1 MKWIARLLPLNLLVF
16 FTVTLAAQPA
26 AVASFAPTTAENF
39 LLWKISGQGL
49 QSPSYL
55 FGTIHMIPEEHYLLN
70 EPTQKAFDKSTRIAF
85 EIDTEDMMNPAAMMG
100 LMSKMYMNNDTSLA
114 DLLPAED
121 YQLVADHFDEIG
133 LPMVFMGRIKPMF
146 LTVLAGEGMPNAKPG
161 AGGMGAMMGEGIK
174 SYELELTERAKT
186 QEKPIV
192 GLETAEFQMSLF
204 DSIPYTAQAQMLLE
218 AIKSEQ
224 GDSDDAT
231 DTTMDKMIELYTTQ
245 DIVGMQ
251 GLMDDDSASGM
262 GGYEDLLLLQ
272 RNRNWIPVMQG
283 LMAKETVFF
292 AVGAGHLA
300 GEEGVIALLR
310 KAGYTVEPEE

>member
-1 MKWIARLLPLNLLVF
+1 MKWITRLLPFQILVF

-26 AVASFAPTTAENF
+26 AVTSYAPTTAENF

-49 QSPSYL
+49 QAPSYL
-55 FGTIHMIPEEHYLLN
+55 FGTIHMIPAENYLLS
-70 EPTQKAFDKSTRIAF
+70 EPTQKAFDKSNRIAF

-146 LTVLAGEGMPNAKPG
+146 LTVLAGEGMQNAKPG

-224 GDSDDAT
+224 DDSDDAT

-251 GLMDDDSASGM
+251 GLMDDDSAGGM